1 MNESISVSLF
11 LFLLFSLRSLTLRR
25 GIHHLIVLHDSR
37 IGEQLQA
44 LLRQRITMTLLEHTA
59 KRLQKL
65 EIFHVIL
72 RSRTTVIDIERTN
85 PVDVLH
91 TVVHHHGSD
100 GITLGCLSQS
110 IISISYRQR

>member
-59 KRLQKL
+59 ATA
-65 EIFHVIL
+65 EAGDFPC
-72 RSRTTVIDIERTN
+72 N
-85 PVDVLH
+85 PAKPY
-91 TVVHHHGSD
+91 D
-100 GITLGCLSQS
+100 GN
-110 IISISYRQR
+110 